1 MNVRKLIP
9 VILVAFVLSLA
20 AGCTTPS
27 PSGGGGTTPTGGG
40 AGSGSGDSLLA
51 SPVVTLPAGFGVEFM
66 VNRDQIATS
75 PDITVEFRGGQGQI
89 HLRGAKVVLI
99 REDGTT
105 DTKYFYS
112 SPSDQIK
119 VGDTLTFRGSLGT
132 DRIIIVV
139 TTGGKDYKI
148 LDEMYEFK
156 SHQ

>member
-1 MNVRKLIP
+1 MTAVGLVVNGVRHDLEVP
-9 VILVAFVLSLA
+9 PHTTLVE
-20 AGCTTPS
+20 
-27 PSGGGGTTPTGGG
+27 
-40 AGSGSGDSLLA
+40 LLRE
-51 SPVVTLPAGFGVEFM
+51 TL
-66 VNRDQIATS
+66 
-75 PDITVEFRGGQGQI
+75 